1 MNIQKIVVAGDGVL
15 GSQIAFQS
23 AYCGFDVTV
32 WLRSDASIGRSQPK
46 IDRLHQIY
54 LAELAEAKNQIG
66 SSHASFSRG
75 LIADPEKLTLDKI
88 VELEAAAEAAYQNLK
103 LTTDLAEA
111 VKDAD
116 LIIESMAEN
125 PEAKQDFY
133 KKLSPLL
140 ADKTIVATNSSSMVP
155 SQFRDFVKNPQ
166 RYLAIHF
173 ANNIWR
179 SNTAEIMGHDGTN
192 QAAFDAAVDFA
203 EAINMVPLK
212 VLKEQPG
219 YILNSM
225 LIPFLN
231 AGESLLANGV
241 SDPETIDLAWRLG
254 TGSPL
259 GPFQILDIIG
269 LTTAYNVMM
278 NYPDASDPQSTHGKI
293 VAILKSYIDEG
304 KLGINAGEGF
314 YQYR

>member
-1 MNIQKIVVAGDGVL
+1 MNIQKIVVAGGGVL

-179 SNTAEIMGHDGTN
+179 SNTAELWGMTEPIRP
-192 QAAFDAAVDFA
+192 
-203 EAINMVPLK
+203 PLM
-212 VLKEQPG
+212 Q
-219 YILNSM
+219 
-225 LIPFLN
+225 
-231 AGESLLANGV
+231 
-241 SDPETIDLAWRLG
+241 RL
-254 TGSPL
+254 TL
-259 GPFQILDIIG
+259 QRR
-269 LTTAYNVMM
+269 
-278 NYPDASDPQSTHGKI
+278 STWC
-293 VAILKSYIDEG
+293 
-304 KLGINAGEGF
+304 
-314 YQYR
+314 R